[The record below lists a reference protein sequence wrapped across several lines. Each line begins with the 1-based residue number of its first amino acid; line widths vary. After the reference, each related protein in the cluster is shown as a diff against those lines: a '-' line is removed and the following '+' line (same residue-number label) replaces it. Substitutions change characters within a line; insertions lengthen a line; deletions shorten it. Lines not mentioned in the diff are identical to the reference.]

1 MINRNELTI
10 FTGINKMSDD
20 DLRYQVAIIENCN
33 LGNITAEYFHNVGS
47 KISKTA
53 RNIKSFFYSE
63 KEKHTNINENINTLN
78 AKIQNSIKYYNHVP
92 REVVMERLL
101 HNLRLHT
108 GYDRGITDKKI
119 ISYNVVDKA
128 ASYLKINNEL
138 PHHEK
143 IESIYRRYLER
154 IANHVDSMLAK
165 QTEEQITSFD
175 TTLEKNISLLS
186 ESDKKKMKAALQL
199 EQLTGESVR
208 KAIKTTG
215 ATTFI
220 TYLFSQFGSYMAA
233 ISIVHAV
240 FTVGMGV
247 VLPFGVYTGLSS
259 VLGFLTGPF
268 SLVILFT
275 VGMFNFSKSSQ
286 SLDGELLSQIIFF
299 SRASYGR
306 SFSSYSLDNI
316 LEDMLDK
323 SRNRIK
329 DLENQLASTVANA
342 KNSIKLDNTSYIS
355 IDDAHEMIRNKT
367 AEITV
372 AFERE
377 KQLIIER
384 TKSEMAQNEILL
396 KKQYKDKLITL
407 RQEYM
412 DEYTQKVHDCKEL
425 REKFDAIKL
434 EKEIA
439 DKQMQNY
446 LEEELK
452 NAKKQYE
459 KALRDIKENFSIKE
473 NAYKEE
479 IYKAQQ
485 IYYRLQNQ
493 LQESEEKY
501 NTFVEKVKNKLN
513 VELESSEDE
522 IEVIFKALDSV
533 VHPILDD
540 VMRLYSD
547 DIEKNITEQQKKY
560 SRFDRTS
567 IEQIVSSQLMY
578 KILFSKG
585 NTVIGEKTALLAALY
600 PSITV
605 TEKMLKKIIVN
616 KFCYNKPKNI
626 KDWTI
631 GSMAHAIKEHSS
643 DWEAGFSKK
652 IFELKDKR
660 NSIMHGSNIKL
671 TEIKKVFGMLFDD
684 LDPKYNILLLL
695 NRLL

>member
-1 MINRNELTI
+1 M
-10 FTGINKMSDD
+10 
-20 DLRYQVAIIENCN
+20 
-33 LGNITAEYFHNVGS
+33 
-47 KISKTA
+47 
-53 RNIKSFFYSE
+53 
-63 KEKHTNINENINTLN
+63 
-78 AKIQNSIKYYNHVP
+78 
-92 REVVMERLL
+92 
-101 HNLRLHT
+101 
-108 GYDRGITDKKI
+108 
-119 ISYNVVDKA
+119 
-128 ASYLKINNEL
+128 
-138 PHHEK
+138 
-143 IESIYRRYLER
+143 
-154 IANHVDSMLAK
+154 
-165 QTEEQITSFD
+165 
-175 TTLEKNISLLS
+175 
-186 ESDKKKMKAALQL
+186 
-199 EQLTGESVR
+199 
-208 KAIKTTG
+208 
-215 ATTFI
+215 
-220 TYLFSQFGSYMAA
+220 
-233 ISIVHAV
+233 
-240 FTVGMGV
+240 
-247 VLPFGVYTGLSS
+247 
-259 VLGFLTGPF
+259 
-268 SLVILFT
+268 
-275 VGMFNFSKSSQ
+275 
-286 SLDGELLSQIIFF
+286 DGELLSQIIFF

-306 SFSSYSLDNI
+306 CFSSYSLDNI

-367 AEITV
+367 AEITA